1 MNKINLLSS
10 NEQNANKNT
19 GAYYIMYIML
29 CVNKK
34 YGATVKFK
42 VQKDQQ
48 WFSSKQLAFCKNN
61 FVEFPYCLKLKVVTP
76 TLKTPAE

>member
-1 MNKINLLSS
+1 
-10 NEQNANKNT
+10 
-19 GAYYIMYIML
+19 MYIMP

-34 YGATVKFK
+34 CGATVKFK

-48 WFSSKQLAFCKNN
+48 WFSSKQLAFYKNN
-61 FVEFPYCLKLKVVTP
+61 FVEFPYGLKLKVVTP